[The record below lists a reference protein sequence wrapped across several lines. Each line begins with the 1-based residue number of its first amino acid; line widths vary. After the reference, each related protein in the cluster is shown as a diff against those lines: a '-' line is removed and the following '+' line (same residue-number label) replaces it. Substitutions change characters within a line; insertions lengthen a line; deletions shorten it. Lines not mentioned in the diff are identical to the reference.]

1 VCTEGAPEMIDQ
13 TAREEVLMAKVL
25 PASRPSRRPPARGV
39 ALDRG
44 VFVRPIAH
52 RGLHNKSRGLIENTA
67 PAFLAAIDQD
77 YGIECDLQP
86 ARDGTPMV
94 FHDATLDRLI
104 RGRGRIAAHTPD
116 ELSRLR
122 YKDQDIAILS
132 FQDLLK
138 LVAGRV
144 PLLVEIKSNGRM
156 PKRFLAAIAEGA
168 VGYQGPIAL
177 MSFDRAVVTQLSR
190 LAPDVPRGIVVGSH
204 QLAGNWWAGPS
215 AAGQNAAVA
224 ALLNKAPPELGFFA
238 VEVRLLEPAK
248 AWLAEHAPGAVL
260 FTWTVRT
267 AKERAAAAR
276 WADAP
281 IFEAGGG
288 AAMS

>member
-1 VCTEGAPEMIDQ
+1 
-13 TAREEVLMAKVL
+13 MAKVP
-25 PASRPSRRPPARGV
+25 PAPRPSRRPPMGGA

-44 VFVRPIAH
+44 IFVRPIAH
-52 RGLHNKSRGLIENTA
+52 RGLHNRSRGLIENTA
-67 PAFLAAIDQD
+67 PAFLAAIEHD

-104 RGRGRIAAHTPD
+104 RGHGRIVAHTPE

-122 YKDQDIAILS
+122 YKHQDIGILS
-132 FQDLLK
+132 FRDLLE

-144 PLLVEIKSNGRM
+144 PLLVEIKSDGRT
-156 PKRFLAAIAEGA
+156 PKRFLAAIAAEA
-168 VGYQGPIAL
+168 VGYRGPIAL
-177 MSFDRAVVTQLSR
+177 MSFDRAVVTQLTR

-224 ALLNKAPPELGFFA
+224 ALLNKAPGELSFFA
-238 VEVRLLEPAK
+238 VDVRMLEPAK
-248 AWLAEHAPGAVL
+248 AWLAEHAPRAVL

-281 IFEAGGG
+281 IFESGTL
-288 AAMS
+288 AMS

>member
-1 VCTEGAPEMIDQ
+1 
-13 TAREEVLMAKVL
+13 MAKVP
-25 PASRPSRRPPARGV
+25 PAPRPGRRPPMGTV

-44 VFVRPIAH
+44 IFVRPIAH
-52 RGLHNKSRGLIENTA
+52 RGLHNRSRGLIENTA
-67 PAFLAAIDQD
+67 PAFLAAIEHD

-104 RGRGRIAAHTPD
+104 RGRGRIVAHTPE

-122 YKDQDIAILS
+122 YKQQDIGLLS
-132 FQDLLK
+132 FRDLLK
-138 LVAGRV
+138 LVAGQV
-144 PLLVEIKSNGRM
+144 PLLVEIKSDGRM
-156 PKRFLAAIAEGA
+156 PKRFLVAIAEEA
-168 VGYQGPIAL
+168 VGYRGPIAL
-177 MSFDRAVVTQLSR
+177 MSFDRAVVTELTR

-224 ALLNKAPPELGFFA
+224 ALLNKAPPELSFFA
-238 VEVRLLEPAK
+238 VDVRMLEPAK
-248 AWLAEHAPGAVL
+248 AWLAQHVPEAVL

-281 IFEAGGG
+281 IFEAPSH
-288 AAMS
+288 AAAVS

>member
-1 VCTEGAPEMIDQ
+1 MK
-13 TAREEVLMAKVL
+13 TAREGVLMAKVPL
-25 PASRPSRRPPARGV
+25 ALRPGRRPAKGGV

-44 VFVRPIAH
+44 IFLRPIAH
-52 RGLHNKSRGLIENTA
+52 RGLHNRSRGLIENTA
-67 PAFLAAIDQD
+67 PAFLAAIDND

-94 FHDATLDRLI
+94 FHDATLDRLM
-104 RGRGRIAAHTPD
+104 RGHGRIVAHTRE

-122 YKDQDIAILS
+122 YKDQDIGILS
-132 FQDLLK
+132 FQDLID

-144 PLLVEIKSNGRM
+144 PLLVEIKSDGRL
-156 PKRFLAAIAEGA
+156 PKRFLSAVAEAAA
-168 VGYQGPIAL
+168 GYRGPIAL

-190 LAPDVPRGIVVGSH
+190 LAPQVPRGIVIGTH

-215 AAGQNAAVA
+215 AAGQNAAIA
-224 ALLNKAPPELGFFA
+224 ALLNKAPTDLSFFA
-238 VEVRLLEPAK
+238 IDVRMLEPAK
-248 AWLAEHAPGAVL
+248 AWLAEHWPEAML

-281 IFEAGGG
+281 IFETPAG
-288 AAMS
+288 APAMS

>member
-1 VCTEGAPEMIDQ
+1 
-13 TAREEVLMAKVL
+13 MAKVP
-25 PASRPSRRPPARGV
+25 PAPRPGRRPAMGGV
-39 ALDRG
+39 ALDRD
-44 VFVRPIAH
+44 VFLRPIAH
-52 RGLHNKSRGLIENTA
+52 RGLHNRGRGLIENTA
-67 PAFLAAIDQD
+67 PAFLAAIDND

-94 FHDATLDRLI
+94 FHDATLDRLTL
-104 RGRGRIAAHTPD
+104 GHGRIVAHNPE

-122 YKDQDIAILS
+122 YKDQDIGILS
-132 FQDLLK
+132 FQDLIT

-144 PLLVEIKSNGRM
+144 PLLVEIKSDGRM
-156 PKRFLAAIAEGA
+156 PKRFLAAVAEVA
-168 VGYQGPIAL
+168 AGYRGPIAL

-190 LAPDVPRGIVVGSH
+190 LAPGVPRGIVIGSH
-204 QLAGNWWAGPS
+204 QLASNWWAGPS

-224 ALLNKAPPELGFFA
+224 ALLNKAPGELSFFA
-238 VEVRLLEPAK
+238 VDVRMLEPAK
-248 AWLAEHAPGAVL
+248 AWLAEHAPRAVL

-281 IFEAGGG
+281 IFEAPSGT